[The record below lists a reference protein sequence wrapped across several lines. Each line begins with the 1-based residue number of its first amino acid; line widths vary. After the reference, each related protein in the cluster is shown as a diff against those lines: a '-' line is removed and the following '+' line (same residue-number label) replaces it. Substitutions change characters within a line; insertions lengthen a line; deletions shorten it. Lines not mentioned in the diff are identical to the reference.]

1 MGIWGW
7 NWFFKIPSFN
17 FLSTTMKL
25 PKKFEKFSKWSKKFK
40 LHKKLNDGS
49 LGYWE
54 KYFRFSDM
62 SLRYFKMHLKIFLE
76 ALFLELLELF
86 RISKIH
92 CRQILW
98 NFELK
103 LSHIK
108 IRGSDYMVCNFFLDP
123 TSRWFFKRGLA
134 FPTRHTVLGAWPHA
148 HSSKFFFEIWRFFLG
163 DHKPV
168 GVLWEEQTNFGAR
181 IEFWVP

>member
-1 MGIWGW
+1 
-7 NWFFKIPSFN
+7 
-17 FLSTTMKL
+17 
-25 PKKFEKFSKWSKKFK
+25 
-40 LHKKLNDGS
+40 
-49 LGYWE
+49 
-54 KYFRFSDM
+54 M

-92 CRQILW
+92 CRQILR

-134 FPTRHTVLGAWPHA
+134 FPTRHTVSTSLWSLKWGGHDLKKKKKKKLSIEDCSRTTNGFISAHRHLLQTSKKCTEQPHCTLGLGYHNIPIIEV
-148 HSSKFFFEIWRFFLG
+148 FFILLNATAELRVRIVQPFFCAYYFT
-163 DHKPV
+163 H
-168 GVLWEEQTNFGAR
+168 R
-181 IEFWVP
+181 

>member
-134 FPTRHTVLGAWPHA
+134 FPTRHTVCIWYRSIYYLGTHLSQFSDVV
-148 HSSKFFFEIWRFFLG
+148 SSDKKSKHYVI
-163 DHKPV
+163 
-168 GVLWEEQTNFGAR
+168 AR
-181 IEFWVP
+181 YNLIASFYHI